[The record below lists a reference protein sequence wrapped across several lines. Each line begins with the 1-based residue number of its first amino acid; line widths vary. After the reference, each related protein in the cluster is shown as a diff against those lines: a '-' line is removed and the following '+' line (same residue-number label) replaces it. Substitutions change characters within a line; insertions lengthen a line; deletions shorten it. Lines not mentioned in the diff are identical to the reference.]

1 MRAEISLILIVVAI
15 FSAAPCLGDEIASEK
30 TEISEK
36 DTDMPSMELLEF
48 LGSWE
53 TDDGEWVD
61 PMLLEN
67 TPLPEEESA
76 DE

>member
-1 MRAEISLILIVVAI
+1 MRAEISLILIVVTI
-15 FSAAPCLGDEIASEK
+15 FSASPCLCDESASEIL
-30 TEISEK
+30 EIHEK

-61 PMLLEN
+61 PMLFEN
-67 TPLPEEESA
+67 TPLPDQESA